1 MVRRHEER
9 KGRVLRR
16 ERDIY
21 GHDDFSQLNRA
32 LKKSGLYC
40 KEMDGDGNCL
50 FRALADQVDG
60 SPETHMRHR
69 QSVCDY
75 MDRNPDEFAPFMD
88 ESSPLG
94 RYINNMR
101 NPGVYGGNMELVA
114 FARNFLVDIK
124 VYQMGG
130 TVFVISGAPAEN
142 PRESARNLQTVHIAY
157 HSYEHYSS
165 VRNRDG
171 PHSGMPDVKESTKLS
186 FTPVLNDDLVD
197 GPTLSD
203 EPDDDPPRASADDK
217 TETDSQDSTP
227 GPKEKIVIASTGVSN
242 LFLVRRLL
250 RENRGDE
257 GQVIELL
264 IQWMAD
270 DPDNPDQWWA
280 DNGPTD
286 YAGPPHPLST
296 DIQASEQKTNDTD
309 TRESGTPMITDDAV
323 TLVDDRSVSKCSSSA
338 TTIVEDNKKTEAS
351 TVEQQQ
357 PPFDRQSSEKEN
369 SSKDMATSNNT
380 AEDHQQPPTTRNRQK
395 HVKGAARQKKA
406 ESKKRQK
413 EMAKM
418 KKRKAAREAVA
429 PGSATSTKNTG
440 RTDEE
445 TALELSNQISQ
456 IYI

>member
-1 MVRRHEER
+1 
-9 KGRVLRR
+9 
-16 ERDIY
+16 
-21 GHDDFSQLNRA
+21 
-32 LKKSGLYC
+32 
-40 KEMDGDGNCL
+40 MDGDGNCL

-197 GPTLSD
+197 GVGRT
-203 EPDDDPPRASADDK
+203 DPLWNPSSKACK
-217 TETDSQDSTP
+217 P
-227 GPKEKIVIASTGVSN
+227 ILIASTGVSN